1 MNDLNAYFND
11 IPYPGRGMLL
21 GISAD
26 GAHAVAAYF
35 ITGRSE
41 NSRNRVLVKTDHG
54 IFTQPYDESKVEDP
68 SLIFYSPVHICENML
83 ILSNG
88 THTDTIYQA
97 LISGGTFHEA
107 LLNCT
112 YEPDIHSTP
121 RISGLWEYA
130 GQQLSYQLSI
140 LYKVRNSLDCMRI
153 FFDYKM
159 LQCGVGHLLHTYNG
173 CNSEPLPPF
182 RGAPVEMALPL
193 EDITTFTDNLWNS
206 LPPDYRVALYTC
218 YAPVHGGALV
228 SELRNR
234 HKIGN

>member
-1 MNDLNAYFND
+1 MTELNAYINN
-11 IPYPGRGMLL
+11 IPYPGRGILL

-35 ITGRSE
+35 ITARSE
-41 NSRNRVLVKTDHG
+41 NSRNRVLVNTAYG
-54 IFTQPYDESKVEDP
+54 ISTQPYDESKVEDP
-68 SLIFYSPVHICENML
+68 SLIFYSPVRMCESKL

-97 LISGGTFHEA
+97 LLNGGTFHEA

-121 RISGLWEYA
+121 RISGLLEYA
-130 GQQLSYQLSI
+130 SKQPSYKLSI
-140 LYKVRNSLDCMRI
+140 LYKARNSLDCMRI

-159 LQCGVGHLLHTYNG
+159 PQSGVAHLLHTYNG

-182 RGAPVEMALPL
+182 SGAPVEMALPL
-193 EDITTFTDNLWNS
+193 EDITIFTDHLWNS
-206 LPPDYRVALYTC
+206 LPPEYRVALFTC
-218 YAPVHGGALV
+218 YAPLNGGTPM

-234 HKIGN
+234 HKIRS